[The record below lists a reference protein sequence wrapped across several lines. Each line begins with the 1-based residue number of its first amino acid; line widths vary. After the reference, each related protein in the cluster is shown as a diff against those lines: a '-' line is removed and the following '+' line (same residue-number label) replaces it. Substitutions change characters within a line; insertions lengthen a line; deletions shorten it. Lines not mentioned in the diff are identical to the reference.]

1 MKSDLEKARSRTNV
15 YITENHGADAWE
27 GITENNKSAATDF
40 AFNLGSLNG
49 FPIFTKAL
57 VENDRENM
65 EKEYIRNYT
74 TPEGETKP
82 LERRNELFKETSLD
96 EEGEGT
102 ACPGTLNTFTC
113 SIKKNL

>member
-57 VENDRENM
+57 VENDRENT
-65 EKEYIRNYT
+65 EKESVRSYKKYGKWILLEQRNRIF
-74 TPEGETKP
+74 KKHF
-82 LERRNELFKETSLD
+82 LMRRVKEVVVLVR
-96 EEGEGT
+96 
-102 ACPGTLNTFTC
+102 
-113 SIKKNL
+113 